1 METGSLAGS
10 APSSGSGMIAA
21 PGMGMLAHDLS
32 RMQMYKAIKST
43 FCIHKSF
50 DIQLDLEFMPS
61 FPADPND
68 PFNATFKQKPPY
80 VTAPL
85 GYYGNSGDMHQPQAP
100 KPRHAYAG
108 SPKNAPTHANPYLK
122 KRGAGTPYYPAGV
135 TRPAG
140 GSASYEQ
147 TYGNNTAHT
156 VPIIDGGW

>member
-1 METGSLAGS
+1 MDTGSLAGS
-10 APSSGSGMIAA
+10 APGSGSGMIAA
-21 PGMGMLAHDLS
+21 PGMGMLAPDIS
-32 RMQMYKAIKST
+32 RMQMYKAIKSN

-61 FPADPND
+61 FPSDPND
-68 PFNATFKQKPPY
+68 PYNSTFKQKQPY
-80 VTAPL
+80 VAAPL
-85 GYYGNSGDMHQPQAP
+85 GYYGNSGDVHRSPAL

-108 SPKNAPTHANPYLK
+108 SPKNAPTHTNPYLK

-135 TRPAG
+135 ARPTG

-147 TYGNNTAHT
+147 TYGNNSAQT